1 MTRSLDIDQ
10 AFAEG
15 LHREQGLIAEREHW
29 PMEEWLKRISFLWR
43 QLKEEDDPA
52 DRARLQGRIEAVH
65 REGARR
71 FKK

>member
-1 MTRSLDIDQ
+1 MTTATDKDQ

-15 LHREQGLIAEREHW
+15 LHREQGLIAEREDW
-29 PMEEWLKRISFLWR
+29 PMEEWLKRIGFLWQQFR
-43 QLKEEDDPA
+43 DEDDPA

>member
-1 MTRSLDIDQ
+1 MTTATDKDA

-15 LHREQGLIAEREHW
+15 LHREQGLIAQREDW
-29 PMEEWLKRISFLWR
+29 PMEEWLKRIAFLWR
-43 QLKEEDDPA
+43 QFREETDPG

>member
-1 MTRSLDIDQ
+1 MTTADA

-15 LHREQGLIAEREHW
+15 LHREQGLIAQREDW
-29 PMEEWLKRISFLWR
+29 PMEEWLKRIGFLWQQFR
-43 QLKEEDDPA
+43 DEDDPA

-65 REGARR
+65 RYGARR

>member
-1 MTRSLDIDQ
+1 MTAAIDIHA
-10 AFAEG
+10 AFSEG

-29 PMEEWLKRISFLWR
+29 PMEEWLKRVGFLW
-43 QLKEEDDPA
+43 QQYKEEDDPT